1 MAKILS
7 EKRVIEYSVEYKLKV
22 IALTERLDVKTT
34 EIADVLDLHP
44 MMVYRWRQEHREGKF
59 VSQLTRRIS
68 MTKESPDG
76 PESEKEKSELKQLRR
91 KVAELEK
98 ENDFLK
104 KWDRYLKDQKQ
115 RDSDS

>member
-22 IALTERLDVKTT
+22 IELTEKLNVKAI
-34 EIADVLDLHP
+34 EIAEALDLHP
-44 MMVYRWRQEHREGKF
+44 MMVYRGRQEHREGKF
-59 VSQLTRRIS
+59 TPQPTRRIS
-68 MTKESPDG
+68 MTKEPLSG
-76 PESEKEKSELKQLRR
+76 PETEEEKSELKRLRR
-91 KVAELEK
+91 EVTELKK

-104 KWDRYLKDQKQ
+104 KWEGYLKDQKQ